1 MSGWTPR
8 GKLVLIMSIC
18 RCGIEYY
25 RHVGRD
31 VRRAVAVPKIAM
43 HESRLDTITCGL
55 KRAKQPRHYLL
66 EERLFEAA
74 ELCVITL
81 GFLFL
86 FKDRLE

>member
-8 GKLVLIMSIC
+8 GKLILIMSIC
-18 RCGIEYY
+18 RCGIKYY

-31 VRRAVAVPKIAM
+31 VRRAVSVPEIAM
-43 HESRLDTITCGL
+43 HKSRLDAITSSL
-55 KRAKQPRHYLL
+55 KRAKQPRYNLL

-74 ELCVITL
+74 KLYIITL

-86 FKDRLE
+86 VKNPFE